1 MPGQRLA
8 QYCLGGKPRRSRT
21 SHVARQRKQSGLP
34 HHDGL
39 GFIPALQPNILNCA
53 EVALWLKEYFDELKL
68 ETFIKTSGSKGLQL
82 YVPLNTSVSYDVT
95 KPFARNVAEQMERQH
110 PDRVVS
116 KMEKRLRVGKVLVDW
131 SQNDRHKTTVCV
143 YSLRAK
149 EQPTVSTPVTWDEV
163 RNALKKKQSRTA

>member
-1 MPGQRLA
+1 M
-8 QYCLGGKPRRSRT
+8 
-21 SHVARQRKQSGLP
+21 
-34 HHDGL
+34 
-39 GFIPALQPNILNCA
+39 
-53 EVALWLKEYFDELKL
+53 KEYFDNLKL

-82 YVPLNTSVSYDVT
+82 YVPLNAPTTYDVT
-95 KPFARNVAEQMERQH
+95 KPFARSVAERMEREH

-149 EQPTVSTPVTWDEV
+149 ERPTVSTPLRWEEV
-163 RNALKKKQSRTA
+163 GQALKKRKSETLSFLWDAALERHTGS